1 MEVAAALRV
10 ALLGAVCVCSLGE
23 RHSLYYIYS
32 ALNKD
37 VALPGIYEFTA
48 LGLLDDREIDYY
60 NSKEQ
65 MKIPKQDWM
74 KEKMEDEYWVK
85 GTQSRKSKEQ
95 WFRVNVGIL
104 MERMRHNDSDL
115 HVLQWR
121 HGCEIDDSSG
131 AVKFV
136 RGIDEYSYDGSE
148 FLSFDDQNMRWIAPV
163 PEATPTKQKWDD
175 VAILNQY
182 TKGYLE
188 KECVDWLTKFM
199 DYGKQSLRKHSPPD
213 VYVFAKKSQ
222 EKLTLTCLATGF
234 YPKDVGMSVRKYST
248 SLPEHLLT
256 SSGVRPN
263 DDGTYQLRKSV
274 DIDSNEK
281 ARYDCYVTHSS
292 FDGPIIKE
300 WAERTGLVGIIVGV
314 LVVAGV
320 LCAVVFALKKFGIIG
335 GGRLGGSRSVS
346 SGSSLRSSNPSSQT
360 SAGHGMTNGTA
371 NGTNGEALLHEQEN
385 NYKTANGSN
394 RELLPHSNGA
404 SNGAVNGFSGAD
416 H

>member
-1 MEVAAALRV
+1 MGVATTLCV
-10 ALLGAVCVCSLGE
+10 SLLLGMCVSTLAE
-23 RHSLYYIYS
+23 THSLYYIYS

-188 KECVDWLTKFM
+188 KECVDWLVKFM
-199 DYGKQSLRKHSPPD
+199 DYGKQTLRKHSPPE
-213 VYVFAKKSQ
+213 VHAFAKKCSSDSN
-222 EKLTLTCLATGF
+222 KLTLTCMATGF
-234 YPKDVGMSVRKYST
+234 YPKDVVMSVRKYST
-248 SLPEHLLT
+248 SLPEHLLK

-274 DIDSNEK
+274 EIPEDDK
-281 ARYDCYVTHSS
+281 ANYDCYVSHISLP
-292 FDGPIIKE
+292 GPIIKE
-300 WAERTGLVGIIVGV
+300 WDGQCYDCTSQNVLSFVLGALSAV
-314 LVVAGV
+314 LVVI
-320 LCAVVFALKKFGIIG
+320 VVCVVLKKKNIICAG
-335 GGRLGGSRSVS
+335 D
-346 SGSSLRSSNPSSQT
+346 PQT
-360 SAGHGMTNGTA
+360 SSDPVSYIEVPTENGKTPMNGNGVHG
-371 NGTNGEALLHEQEN
+371 
-385 NYKTANGSN
+385 
-394 RELLPHSNGA
+394 
-404 SNGAVNGFSGAD
+404 
-416 H
+416 